1 MPPRRRLKCHRHA
14 NATFHNLVFSST
26 SRVSIRQT
34 VANSFLFKLLFQINS
49 FFCYLLRTICRFVWI
64 SCDSQLSIFFL
75 YYFVSPFIIITS
87 FLLHWAWQLWSQQLL
102 GWQFLF
108 LLFWNNLCFFI
119 HHSSFIVEK
128 DQEFSN
134 VFFLMVCLCFLV
146 FPLATWFAGALVV
159 GQWLLHSCVL
169 RCHSNYLQS
178 WQTTVFVRPANQRS
192 QSWWSNRAQ
201 ELVVADFEVVR
212 KKAWLGYSSMLT
224 NHQTINSSFPHLS
237 IHTCI

>member
-1 MPPRRRLKCHRHA
+1 MPPKRRLKCHRHA

-108 LLFWNNLCFFI
+108 LLFWNNLCSFI
-119 HHSSFIVEK
+119 H
-128 DQEFSN
+128 QP
-134 VFFLMVCLCFLV
+134 FFYCWKGPRIFKCFLLNGLPLFSC
-146 FPLATWFAGALVV
+146 FPFSHLIRRCSCCWSVAVAFVCFEVSFKLLA
-159 GQWLLHSCVL
+159 VL
-169 RCHSNYLQS
+169 ADHCFCS
-178 WQTTVFVRPANQRS
+178 TS
-192 QSWWSNRAQ
+192 QPTLP
-201 ELVVADFEVVR
+201 ELVVQQ
-212 KKAWLGYSSMLT
+212 SSRVGCCRLW
-224 NHQTINSSFPHLS
+224 SG
-237 IHTCI
+237 